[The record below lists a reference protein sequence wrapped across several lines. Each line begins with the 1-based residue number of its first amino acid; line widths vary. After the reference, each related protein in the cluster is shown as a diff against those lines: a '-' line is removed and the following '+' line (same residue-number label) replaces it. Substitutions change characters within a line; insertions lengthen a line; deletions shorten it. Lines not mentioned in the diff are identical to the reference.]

1 LAEFLK
7 LGEGIPVV
15 VDVLRASST
24 IVTALANGVTEI
36 IPVNSRKEAF
46 KLKKRGYLIA
56 GEQNGIKL
64 DGFDIGN
71 SPTEL
76 LQLLRKRHQEK
87 LALKTTNAT
96 RLLSSF
102 AIAYVVSTLNLE
114 TAKTELQG
122 KRVSPIAVGSRYGFT
137 EDLAVVLALYSSLN
151 GLEIGHQWVKESVLN
166 SKAAEH
172 LREIGYAK
180 DVKFI
185 ANASYDILPKLEA
198 GIIKDEM
205 QT

>member
-1 LAEFLK
+1 MVKFLK

-15 VDVLRASST
+15 VDILRASST
-24 IVTALANGVTEI
+24 IITALANGVTEVV
-36 IPVNSRKEAF
+36 PVNSQKEAF
-46 KLKKRGYLIA
+46 SLRKQGYLIA

-64 DGFDIGN
+64 TEFDAGN

-76 LQLLRKRHQEK
+76 LQLLRKKRQEK

-96 RLLSSF
+96 RLLNSLTK
-102 AIAYVVSTLNLE
+102 AYVVSTLNLE
-114 TAKTELQG
+114 TAKKKLQG
-122 KRVSPIAVGSRYGFT
+122 KKISLIAIGGKYGLT

-151 GLEIGHQWVKESVLN
+151 GLELSHQWVRRSVLG

-172 LREIGYAK
+172 LRNIGFAK
-180 DVKFI
+180 DVEFI
-185 ANASYDILPKLEA
+185 ASASYEVLPKLEA
-198 GIIKDEM
+198 GVIRDKM

>member
-1 LAEFLK
+1 MVKFLK

-24 IVTALANGVTEI
+24 IITALANGVTEV
-36 IPVNSRKEAF
+36 IPINSQKEAF
-46 KLKKRGYLIA
+46 KLKKQGYLIA
-56 GEQNGIKL
+56 GEQNGFKL
-64 DGFDIGN
+64 NGFDLGN

-76 LQLLRKRHQEK
+76 MQLLRKRHQEK
-87 LALKTTNAT
+87 LAIKTTNAT
-96 RLLSSF
+96 ELLNSLTK
-102 AIAYVVSTLNLE
+102 AYVVSTLNLE
-114 TAKTELQG
+114 TAEKQLRG
-122 KRVSPIAVGSRYGFT
+122 KRISLIAVGGMYGLT

-151 GLEIGHQWVKESVLN
+151 GLETDRQWVRKSVLN

-172 LREIGYAK
+172 LKDIGYAQ

-185 ANASYDILPKLEA
+185 ANASYEVLPKLEG
-198 GIIKDEM
+198 GIIRDEM